1 MLIYKGSA
9 NVGMLVNLESECL
22 GVFATE
28 LQSKSAREEE
38 RDLDIYTYISCEF
51 W

>member
-9 NVGMLVNLESECL
+9 NVGMLVKLESDCL
-22 GVFATE
+22 GAFAGQ
-28 LQSKSAREEE
+28 LQSQSVGEEE